1 MAATYQSYDEA
12 AQVYLARFRAL
23 RDAPPAP
30 AEVTTRGAGE
40 VSADTLIA
48 SADAIADVSAAMVPL
63 AGEYLG
69 SPDPA
74 LREGISGQLLAQA
87 AAELQVAGELLQI
100 AQEEPSAATGPTT
113 RAARG
118 SDLRAAINSLEQS
131 MAIPLSE
138 GLLPPTGARRGAVVA
153 STPEEAKKALKQSTI
168 VTSGAIIQRV
178 SEVGGDMA
186 FNLVFNTEWGAVIE
200 SAGLLSKDFA
210 RLLDQIKSG
219 VGAAAQH
226 ALAVATKT
234 LVNAYDKILALLG
247 KDVEDQAR
255 QQVNTWLEDI
265 KKDGKIDLFDKLL
278 GKLYRVDE
286 FETQLGWLA
295 GEDERQDRAD
305 QHRDRDRD

>member
-1 MAATYQSYDEA
+1 M
-12 AQVYLARFRAL
+12 
-23 RDAPPAP
+23 
-30 AEVTTRGAGE
+30 
-40 VSADTLIA
+40 DTLIA
-48 SADAIADVSAAMVPL
+48 SADAIADVSATMVPL
-63 AGEYLG
+63 AGEYLS

-74 LREGISGQLLAQA
+74 QREGISGQLLAQA
-87 AAELQVAGELLQI
+87 AAELQVAGELLEI
-100 AQEEPSAATGPTT
+100 AQEEPGAASGPTT

-138 GLLPPTGARRGAVVA
+138 GLLPPTEPAAALWWPARLRRPRKPSNSPA
-153 STPEEAKKALKQSTI
+153 I
-168 VTSGAIIQRV
+168 VTSDAIIQRV

-200 SAGLLSKDFA
+200 SAGLVSKDFA
-210 RLLDQIKSG
+210 RLLEQIKSG
-219 VGAAAQH
+219 VGAVVQH

-234 LVNAYDKILALLG
+234 LVNAYDKFLALLG

-255 QQVNTWLEDI
+255 QQIKTWLEDI
-265 KKDGKIDLFDKLL
+265 KNQGKIDLFDKLL

-295 GEDERQDRAD
+295 GEDEARLEQINTATG
-305 QHRDRDRD
+305 DRD